1 MRGNRLRKLIDQ
13 IFCQFIHQN
22 SVHYYKQKQHPLP
35 VFGINDCNNSTCRQA
50 WLVSTA
56 YKVLFLTIF
65 GQSYEFV
72 NEACKL
78 KGFPASLM
86 DDIRK
91 LYFDILNLWSR
102 HYDYLLMF
110 LQTLTLAT
118 VKELIA
124 EFKYRKALELL
135 DSFIKK
141 DENKGNVK
149 VDPSER
155 EKQLQKL
162 FPLPKQT
169 ELKLNF
175 RPYQKQFFT
184 FTEKEIFD
192 AICELD
198 TTKACG
204 SCGISNKYMEG
215 HEIQQSFHK
224 KPKGLV

>member
-110 LQTLTLAT
+110 LQTDLGGQQQVIQALDSPNVHQQDRIQKKLEILKPARIIENFDSVQNNPLIMLLNLNPPQLA
-118 VKELIA
+118 KELISD
-124 EFKYRKALELL
+124 YPPN
-135 DSFIKK
+135 SFQKKNQFIYENLGIKK
-141 DENKGNVK
+141 VAN
-149 VDPSER
+149 
-155 EKQLQKL
+155 
-162 FPLPKQT
+162 
-169 ELKLNF
+169 
-175 RPYQKQFFT
+175 
-184 FTEKEIFD
+184 
-192 AICELD
+192 
-198 TTKACG
+198 
-204 SCGISNKYMEG
+204 
-215 HEIQQSFHK
+215 
-224 KPKGLV
+224 